1 MILKSNA
8 AVVPIFFDGH
18 NSRLFQ
24 MVSRMHSTLRVGLL
38 MKEFHK
44 RIDGPV
50 RVVIGQPIPQA
61 EMQNRSGDAR
71 ALTDFLRKSTYDLF
85 PKPLTDYA
93 YRYELDQKH
102 KQKS

>member
-1 MILKSNA
+1 MILTYNA

-44 RIDGPV
+44 RIDRPV

-71 ALTDFLRKSTYDLF
+71 PLMDFFAQIDL
-85 PKPLTDYA
+85 
-93 YRYELDQKH
+93 
-102 KQKS
+102 